1 MSDRDD
7 AFPMD
12 IYDRQ
17 HPTHRAWNF
26 RPQGFLVA
34 MLKDAGEAERAE
46 AALVVAGF
54 APSDLKRYDAEEI
67 VANFEAYAERLRA
80 SDKVLGAFLDD
91 VEGRDR
97 YVSYARDGLSA
108 LWARIPDEDRVAKAL
123 RVLADFDYRHARYYG
138 DGTQTDLEITPGS

>member
-12 IYDRQ
+12 IFDRD

-26 RPQGFLVA
+26 RPRGFLVV
-34 MLKDAGEAERAE
+34 MLTDAGEAERAE
-46 AALVVAGF
+46 AALAAAGF

-67 VANFEAYAERLRA
+67 VANFAAYLERIGA
-80 SDKVLGAFLDD
+80 ADKLLGTVLDD

-97 YVSYARDGLSA
+97 YVAYAREGLSA
-108 LWARIPDEDRVAKAL
+108 LWARIPDEDRVPKAL

-138 DGTQTDLEITPGS
+138 DGTRTDLEITPEA